1 MTLQTTGAISLNDVH
16 IELGGTTAT
25 TVSLND
31 ADIRGLTAATGK
43 TINSTLATEI
53 SFNDLYGASAI
64 PPFDYTA
71 ANGAVD
77 TSGPYYTLVGLAST
91 STTLASGTYNFI
103 MVGRGG
109 NGAGSAAS
117 IAFWTIQLNGTE
129 SWSFTTPSDRGSS
142 YFSEWQIVGDN
153 TTLVKA
159 RHGTDRSPNT
169 TAIGTMGSS
178 SRLTNKA
185 QRIGGAGVNIEY
197 GIAMDNNGRAGG
209 GGSVDFFNLS
219 DKSRLNGVEG
229 STLGGT
235 TVPSGGH
242 IKESGNPAS
251 GTKWLTGFSDTDFEQ
266 AVGSYGY
273 YGTTGHYNISGSN
286 GHNPFGGGGAAVATS
301 ASNVYLNILN
311 QGSAGYGGGGAYSRQ
326 QSDSGGPVEDH
337 GGGPPAL
344 WYLRTGN

>member
-1 MTLQTTGAISLNDVH
+1 MALQSTGAISLNDVH
-16 IELGGTTAT
+16 VELGGTSGTL
-25 TVSLND
+25 VSLND
-31 ADIRGLTAATGK
+31 SDVR
-43 TINSTLATEI
+43 TLAGI
-53 SFNDLYGASAI
+53 SSGAISLQNFYGESSI

-71 ANGAVD
+71 ANGQVP
-77 TSGPYYTLVGLAST
+77 TGGPYYTLVAIAST
-91 STTLASGTYNFI
+91 GTILASGTYNFV

-142 YFSEWQIVGDN
+142 YFTDWQIVGDN
-153 TTLVKA
+153 STLVRA

-178 SRLTNKA
+178 ARLTNKA

-251 GTKWLTGFSDTDFEQ
+251 GTTWLTGFSDTDFEQ
-266 AVGSYGY
+266 AVGSYAY
-273 YGTTGHYNISGSN
+273 YAYTGHYNISGSN

-311 QGSAGYGGGGAYSRQ
+311 IGSAGYGGGGAFSRQ
-326 QSDSGGPVEDH
+326 QSASGGPVEDH
-337 GGGPPAL
+337 AGGPPAL